1 MISLNSTTYR
11 LGNLDNY
18 QAKLNFQMGGSKL
31 QFGSDDSV
39 TFGRLTHTE
48 DKIKTEIGVKNQLE
62 RVNVLNLASDVA
74 LKTTKQNIEYIKSE
88 LIKANTSTTTSEG
101 LDAIAKNIEKMKQN
115 LFDLA
120 NTQTE
125 GQYLFSGSD
134 ASVKPFSMDSV
145 TGKVTYNGNDKLR
158 SVIVEDGSYR
168 NAGVNGLETFYY
180 TADSA
185 LKNNLQTFVNGD
197 TLTDNSGNTFD
208 LTLFTAPATDATPP
222 IPTAPLAPEKYTVT
236 KTNLDGTTSPEE
248 IYVRYN
254 LAGDLETVIPNEV
267 LNFKVADRILDQ
279 DGNEWVL
286 NIPTNDT
293 LTKTNWDGSKV
304 TLPVT
309 INTDPDIDADYKVT
323 MPTDNGTKFEAKRS
337 MFDMLD
343 EAIKSLKGLDDL
355 GNPFVPSDPTANYE
369 FRREGI
375 KKAVGEIDKVHDA
388 LVISHADLGSKNNTF
403 NVSHERVE
411 SKINQLKSLEIE
423 LGSSDLT
430 QVSIELKA
438 LEISYTALY
447 STINRTFELSLTN
460 FLK

>member
-48 DKIKTEIGVKNQLE
+48 DKIKSEIGIKNQIE

-88 LIKANTSTTTSEG
+88 LIKANTSTTTFEG
-101 LDAIAKNIEKMKQN
+101 LDAIAKNLEKMKQN

-125 GQYLFSGSD
+125 GQYVFSGSD
-134 ASVKPFSMDSV
+134 ASVKPFSMDPI

-158 SVIVEDGSYR
+158 SVVVDDGSYR

-208 LTLFTAPATDATPP
+208 LTLTVPPAPTIP
-222 IPTAPLAPEKYTVT
+222 IFPVEPIMYEVT
-236 KTNLDGTTSPEE
+236 KTNVDGSTSQEFLP
-248 IYVRYN
+248 VRYN
-254 LAGDLETVIPNEV
+254 VDGDLETVIPNEV

-343 EAIKSLKGLDDL
+343 DTIKSLRGLDDL
-355 GNPFVPSDPTANYE
+355 GNPFVPSDATANYQ

-375 KKAVGEIDKVHDA
+375 SKAVGEIDKVYNA
-388 LVISHADLGSKNNTF
+388 LVVSHADLGAKNNTF

-411 SKINQLKSLEIE
+411 SKINQLKNLELE
-423 LGSSDLT
+423 LGSSNLT

-460 FLK
+460 FLR

>member
-48 DKIKTEIGVKNQLE
+48 DKIKSEIGIKNQIE

-88 LIKANTSTTTSEG
+88 LIKANTSTTTFEG
-101 LDAIAKNIEKMKQN
+101 LDAIAKNLEKMKQN

-125 GQYLFSGSD
+125 GQYVFSGSD
-134 ASVKPFSMDSV
+134 ASVKPFSMDPI

-158 SVIVEDGSYR
+158 SVVVDDGSYR

-185 LKNNLQTFVNGD
+185 SKNNLQTFVNGD
-197 TLTDNSGNTFD
+197 TLTDNISNTFD
-208 LTLFTAPATDATPP
+208 LTLDLTLFTPPAPP
-222 IPTAPLAPEKYTVT
+222 IPIFPDEPIMYEVT
-236 KTNLDGTTSPEE
+236 KTNVDGSTSQEFLP
-248 IYVRYN
+248 VRYN
-254 LAGDLETVIPNEV
+254 DNGDLETVIPNEV

-309 INTDPDIDADYKVT
+309 KNTDPDIDADYKVT

-403 NVSHERVE
+403 NASYERVE